1 MVPTQLE
8 DLAIW
13 SFQVGAFVPFFFAK
27 YNAELNALAEPSLVL
42 ADTSWAPVDLRTRV
56 TSTESWHVTKPKT
69 STGQTLNGSVAMVDL
84 SSAAVAGM
92 SLLVFRS
99 GASRSPGQHFI

>member
-1 MVPTQLE
+1 MVVSSWCLRT
-8 DLAIW
+8 I
-13 SFQVGAFVPFFFAK
+13 FFAK